1 MDFRSGLNSDKP
13 QIINLLVDSFKEYIT
28 TKNMFQQEFRSSAKF
43 DKLLRKYFE
52 LEVNVFMKKGLVYVG
67 ADGKGKP
74 RAVALIE
81 FNQGKRIS
89 NWDYLSMDGL
99 KLLPEIIKNGFNGFN
114 AFDIFKFEDLFDKVK
129 GKKKCAVEYLAV
141 DKKLRGQGIGSKML
155 NNHISPYVKKI
166 GYRNIILET
175 NTQKNVKFY
184 KKNNFS
190 VRSVK
195 KVNLSHGD
203 VKDWVLAKTI

>member
-13 QIINLLVDSFKEYIT
+13 QIKNLQVDSFKEYIT

-81 FNQGKRIS
+81 FNQGKQIS
-89 NWDYLSMDGL
+89 NWDYLSIDGL

-175 NTQKNVKFY
+175 NTQKNVKF
-184 KKNNFS
+184 
-190 VRSVK
+190 
-195 KVNLSHGD
+195 LSLIH
-203 VKDWVLAKTI
+203 I

>member
-28 TKNMFQQEFRSSAKF
+28 TKNMFPQEFRSSAKF
-43 DKLLRKYFE
+43 DKLMRKYFA

-81 FNQGKRIS
+81 FNQGKRIN

-99 KLLPEIIKNGFNGFN
+99 RLLPEIIKNGFNGFN

-129 GKKKCAVEYLAV
+129 GKKKCVVEYLAV
-141 DKKLRGQGIGSKML
+141 DRSLRGQGIGSKML

-175 NTQKNVKFY
+175 NTKKNVKFY

-195 KVNLSHGD
+195 HVNLSHGD
-203 VKDWVLAKTI
+203 VNDWVLSKAI

>member
-1 MDFRSGLNSDKP
+1 
-13 QIINLLVDSFKEYIT
+13 
-28 TKNMFQQEFRSSAKF
+28 MFQQEFRSSAKF
-43 DKLLRKYFE
+43 DKLLHKYFA

-67 ADGKGKP
+67 ADGKGTP

-81 FNQGKRIS
+81 FNQGRQIS
-89 NWDYLSMDGL
+89 SWDYLSKDGL
-99 KLLPEIIKNGFNGFN
+99 KLLPEILMSGFNGFN
-114 AFDIFKFEDLFDKVK
+114 AFDIFKFEDLFDIVKGIK

-141 DKKLRGQGIGSKML
+141 DKSLRGQGIGSKML
-155 NNHISPYVKKI
+155 NNHIGPYVKKI
-166 GYRNIILET
+166 GYKNIILET

-195 KVNLSHGD
+195 KVNLSHGN
-203 VKDWVLAKTI
+203 VNDWVLSKAI

>member
-13 QIINLLVDSFKEYIT
+13 QIIRLLTESFKEYIT
-28 TKNMFQQEFRSSAKF
+28 TQKMFRQEFRSSAKF
-43 DKLLRKYFE
+43 DRLLRKYFE
-52 LEVNVFMKKGLVYVG
+52 LEVDVFMKKGLVYVG

-74 RAVALIE
+74 RAVALIQ
-81 FNQGKRIS
+81 FNRGRQI
-89 NWDYLSMDGL
+89 NTWDYFSVDGL
-99 KLLPEIIKNGFNGFN
+99 KILGQIIKVGFNAIS
-114 AFDIFKFEDLFDKVK
+114 AFDIFKFEDLFDKVE
-129 GKKKCAVEYLAV
+129 GQKKCVVEYLAV
-141 DKKLRGQGIGSKML
+141 DKSLRGQGIGSKML
-155 NNHISPYVKKI
+155 NNHISPYLKRV

-203 VKDWVLAKTI
+203 VKDWVLSKTI